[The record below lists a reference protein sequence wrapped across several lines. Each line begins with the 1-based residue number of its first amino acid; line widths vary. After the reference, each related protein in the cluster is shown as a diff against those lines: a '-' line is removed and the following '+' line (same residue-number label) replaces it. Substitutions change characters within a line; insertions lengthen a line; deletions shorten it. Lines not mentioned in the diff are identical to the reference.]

1 MTKRVLI
8 AAFLA
13 AVMATTMLVAAP
25 PVTLILRSG
34 DRVHGELVDY
44 GGVGFTVRVNGNLQR
59 LAPGDV
65 AAIDFGGGSVT
76 AAETARI
83 QGGRALVVLRN
94 GDSFYGSL
102 YDIRGT
108 EPLLIIFRTPDGDRT
123 VNASDTARVYFASWT
138 GMPTSAAG
146 TTQPATAGQLGAL
159 EFAVPARPCWTATTL
174 TVRRGQMVAF
184 EGVGEVQLSADPND
198 VAGVGGSKL
207 GRVPS
212 NAPLRGALA
221 GALIGRA
228 GYSRAFGIGD
238 QRQALQMP
246 ADGVLFLGINEAD
259 CNDNS
264 GEFRVRITS
273 VQ

>member
-1 MTKRVLI
+1 MFKRVALVLTLAALAAPAI
-8 AAFLA
+8 AAA
-13 AVMATTMLVAAP
+13 GPQTTI
-25 PVTLILRSG
+25 ILRSG
-34 DRVHGELVDY
+34 DRVRGELIDF
-44 GGVGFTVRVNGNLQR
+44 GGVGFTVRVGGGEQR
-59 LAPGDV
+59 IPAGDV
-65 AAIDFGGGSVT
+65 AVIDLTNGGVT
-76 AAETARI
+76 GAEAAKI
-83 QGGRALVVLRN
+83 QGGRAFVVLHG
-94 GDSFYGSL
+94 GDAFYGSL

-108 EPLLIIFRTPDGDRT
+108 DPLQIIFRTPDGDRT
-123 VNASDTARVYFASWT
+123 VSSSQTARIYFASWN
-138 GMPTSAAG
+138 GMPTAAAG
-146 TTQPATAGQLGAL
+146 TAQPATAGQSGAL
-159 EFAVPARPCWTATTL
+159 EFAVPATPCWTATTL
-174 TVRRGQMVAF
+174 TVRRGQMIAF
-184 EGVGEVQLSADPND
+184 EGVGEVQLSADAND

-246 ADGVLFLGINEAD
+246 ADGVLFLGVNEAD

-273 VQ
+273 IQ